1 MKCFHY
7 FKAHSIHYFTG
18 QEVTDEE
25 LENLLDRQAEIFNQ
39 NILMETQVAKQRL
52 LDVQQRHDDVIKI
65 EKSIIEVNQLF
76 QVIIIVKL
84 LLFLVVTIA
93 D

>member
-1 MKCFHY
+1 MYHY
-7 FKAHSIHYFTG
+7 CKAHSVDYFTG

-76 QVIIIVKL
+76 QVITISI
-84 LLFLVVTIA
+84 LLFLTVA
-93 D
+93 PAA